1 MNVPPAELK
10 PAATWRINIG
20 KQGVA
25 LAAPEARCAAHKRS
39 MRVRCCAH
47 VCGQETMM
55 EVCTIAP
62 LPHEPGLVAYECT
75 HCGPVTTELQRP
87 IEGQSC
93 LFPKA

>member
-1 MNVPPAELK
+1 LQHRRRDAQLTSGACGCVVVPTF
-10 PAATWRINIG
+10 AAKN
-20 KQGVA
+20 
-25 LAAPEARCAAHKRS
+25 
-39 MRVRCCAH
+39 
-47 VCGQETMM
+47 MM